1 MKNLR
6 DAAAIPHMTCAKQS
20 DGTFAY
26 FFGDTCIRAIK
37 TEKAGWIGLRPVSGS
52 QAACGERV
60 DLEMDQVADYCE
72 LLARRLNKTE
82 GNVVE
87 VVIHVEGGMVQAVY
101 ASGEKAR
108 LDVTVLDLDVSD
120 FPDEGEQETADDKRA
135 SLEEI
140 EGSEEWKAV
149 W

>member
-6 DAAAIPHMTCAKQS
+6 DAAAIPHMTYAKQS

-26 FFGDTCIRAIK
+26 FFGDTCIRATK
-37 TEKAGWIGLRPVSGS
+37 VEKGGWIGLRPVSGT
-52 QAACGERV
+52 QVACGEWA

-72 LLARRLNKTE
+72 LLARHLNKTE

-101 ASGEKAR
+101 ASGKKAT

-120 FPDEGEQETADDKRA
+120 FPDDGEQEEADDKRA
-135 SLEEI
+135 RLEEI
-140 EGSEEWKAV
+140 EGSEEWRAV